1 MNTFDISRKS
11 LIQVS
16 IGQQVAKI
24 KIRDQHA
31 SPKKSLII
39 DL

>member
-1 MNTFDISRKS
+1 VTTLDISQKS

-16 IGQQVAKI
+16 FGQQVAKI

-31 SPKKSLII
+31 IPKKSLII